1 MVKRTKADH
10 GRAEWRVVRSRS
22 SATGGSSASSATSTM
37 RAITGIV
44 NRSDDGVRCSLAAGA
59 FEHGQ
64 EPAIADMQDPR

>member
-1 MVKRTKADH
+1 
-10 GRAEWRVVRSRS
+10 
-22 SATGGSSASSATSTM
+22 M